1 MLTTVVSDNNKRK
14 RDTIMC
20 NEYAYE
26 VAKALIYPE
35 LTVEFA
41 ADVINGNV
49 YGSEIWDEV
58 CTLTGGWCNDANV
71 FLAWDKMGRPD
82 ESNYL
87 DPDYDSECD
96 PARRR
101 AMVANARISAMAE
114 CVAEALYSVVE
125 EVLENGSWYCVPI
138 KDVAKEDNNGVGWL
152 EDGCDV
158 LDFVGEGYLIKGVNN
173 YA

>member
-1 MLTTVVSDNNKRK
+1 
-14 RDTIMC
+14 MC
-20 NEYAYE
+20 NEYAYQ
-26 VAKALIYPE
+26 VAKALIWPE

-82 ESNYL
+82 EWEYAE
-87 DPDYDSECD
+87 PDYDSECD

-101 AMVANARISAMAE
+101 VMVANARISAMAE
-114 CVAEALYSVVE
+114 TVADALVTVVNEIIVNEGWKCIPVAEIE
-125 EVLENGSWYCVPI
+125 TDMHGI
-138 KDVAKEDNNGVGWL
+138 GWL
-152 EDGCDV
+152 EEGCDA
-158 LDFVGEGYLIKGVNN
+158 LDCHVESYLFKPNGK
-173 YA
+173 

>member
-1 MLTTVVSDNNKRK
+1 
-14 RDTIMC
+14 MC
-20 NEYAYE
+20 NEYAYQ

-49 YGSEIWDEV
+49 YGSDIWDEV

-71 FLAWDKMGRPD
+71 FVAWDKMGRPD
-82 ESNYL
+82 EWEYL
-87 DPDYDSECD
+87 PSDYDLERD

-114 CVAEALYSVVE
+114 EVANALYDVVNE
-125 EVLENGSWYCVPI
+125 TVVNDGWKCVPI
-138 KDVAKEDNNGVGWL
+138 EEWDGDIDDAAWL
-152 EDGCDV
+152 LEGCDV
-158 LDFVGEGYLIKGVNN
+158 LGVYTESCLIKPNGK
-173 YA
+173 

>member
-1 MLTTVVSDNNKRK
+1 ML
-14 RDTIMC
+14 C
-20 NEYAYE
+20 NEYAYQ

-49 YGSEIWDEV
+49 YGSNIWDDV

-82 ESNYL
+82 EWEYLEHNY
-87 DPDYDSECD
+87 DIERD

-101 AMVANARISAMAE
+101 AMVADARISAMAE
-114 CVAEALYSVVE
+114 CVADELYTVVNE
-125 EVLENGSWYCVPI
+125 TVVNDGWKCVPASEI
-138 KDVAKEDNNGVGWL
+138 ETDMHGIGWL
-152 EDGCDV
+152 EDGCDA
-158 LDFVGEGYLIKGVNN
+158 LDVYCESYLFAPTNGK
-173 YA
+173 

>member
-1 MLTTVVSDNNKRK
+1 
-14 RDTIMC
+14 MC
-20 NEYAYE
+20 NEYAYKL
-26 VAKALIYPE
+26 AKALVWPE
-35 LTVEFA
+35 LTVKFA

-49 YGSEIWDEV
+49 YGSEIWDET

-87 DPDYDSECD
+87 PGDYDLERD

-114 CVAEALYSVVE
+114 TVADALYTVVDE
-125 EVLENGSWYCVPI
+125 IIVNEGWTVRPANEVEAETDMHGI
-138 KDVAKEDNNGVGWL
+138 GWL
-152 EDGCDV
+152 EEGCDA
-158 LDFVGEGYLIKGVNN
+158 LDCHVESYLFKPNGK
-173 YA
+173 

>member
-1 MLTTVVSDNNKRK
+1 ML
-14 RDTIMC
+14 C
-20 NEYAYE
+20 NEFAYQ
-26 VAKALIYPE
+26 VAKSLIWPD

-49 YGSEIWDEV
+49 FGSDIWDDV

-82 ESNYL
+82 GWEYLEPNY
-87 DPDYDSECD
+87 DMERD

-114 CVAEALYSVVE
+114 EVANALYDVVNE
-125 EVLENGSWYCVPI
+125 TVVNDGWKCVPI
-138 KDVAKEDNNGVGWL
+138 EEWNGDIDDAAWL
-152 EDGCDV
+152 LDGCDV
-158 LDFVGEGYLIKGVNN
+158 LGVYTESCLIKPNGK
-173 YA
+173 